1 MRANIIRIRNSHGI
15 RLPKVI
21 LKQSRL
27 GNEVDLEVEPF
38 VLAILPP
45 ISPAAQFRGWMKP
58 WGLFQL
64 HKNEIEPLQC

>member
-38 VLAILPP
+38 VLAILRP
-45 ISPAAQFRGWMKP
+45 ISPAGSIP
-58 WGLFQL
+58 GLDETL
-64 HKNEIEPLQC
+64 GPIPTA